1 MSARNGVCAAQPSA
15 IVSFPAH
22 RPGNRHHGLQNS
34 RPITRTLH
42 RPVWTVG
49 RETRSAKRFVAD
61 EKPGFPD
68 RVELRDVDLGE
79 SVILVNY
86 VHQPADTPFRASH
99 AIFVREGAEHA
110 YVAVNKIPDLL
121 RLRPISVRAFNS
133 SHWMIDADVCS
144 DQQLD
149 GVIQKFLSN
158 PSVDYMQ
165 LHFAKRGCYAAR
177 VERA

>member
-1 MSARNGVCAAQPSA
+1 VCVTQPSV
-15 IVSFPAH
+15 IVFSQYTDQEIVTMDF
-22 RPGNRHHGLQNS
+22 RIQGLSPEPFIDLYGLSDEQLAS
-34 RPITRTLH
+34 
-42 RPVWTVG
+42 
-49 RETRSAKRFVAD
+49 RSAKRFVAD

-68 RVELRDVDLGE
+68 RVELRDVDLRE

-99 AIFVREGAEHA
+99 AIFVREGEHA
-110 YVAVNKIPDLL
+110 YVAVNRIPDLL
-121 RLRPISVRAFNS
+121 RVRPISVRAFNS

-158 PSVDYMQ
+158 HSVDYMQ